1 MLVGEES
8 SILNVAYPLY
18 NRWNACKEVGTIL
31 SIWRLQIVWLVIILS
46 VKFVFLRI

>member
-8 SILNVAYPLY
+8 SILNVAYSLN
-18 NRWNACKEVGTIL
+18 NRWNACNEIGTIL
-31 SIWRLQIVWLVIILS
+31 RIWRLQIAWLDIILS

>member
-8 SILNVAYPLY
+8 SILNGACPLN
-18 NRWNACKEVGTIL
+18 NRLNACKEVGAIL
-31 SIWRLQIVWLVIILS
+31 RIWRLQIVWLDIILS